1 MVGHNMSIG
10 SKETCTYA
18 PVLQPSIPTPK
29 YMPIVTST
37 RRFSKQTL
45 EPSHCPESNI
55 NDSARDRRGLVRSY
69 FYKAPGRL
77 FASMES
83 GSTDVVQIHSI
94 IVQRP
99 KRWSGAS
106 DADPRESHGKLR
118 ASNCDSQRD
127 RSDNDWPGKAPLLH
141 SHVSTP
147 QLQLAILG

>member
-1 MVGHNMSIG
+1 MSIG
-10 SKETCTYA
+10 SKEICTYA
-18 PVLQPSIPTPK
+18 PVLQPSIPMPK

-37 RRFSKQTL
+37 RRFSKQIL
-45 EPSHCPESNI
+45 EPSHCPESNS

-69 FYKAPGRL
+69 FYQAPGVFSL
-77 FASMES
+77 AWSLDPP
-83 GSTDVVQIHSI
+83 DVVQIHSI
-94 IVQRP
+94 IVQRL

-118 ASNCDSQRD
+118 ATNCDSRRD